1 MEQTLQKSQKT
12 GEPLRVLD
20 MPLSLIDSEGQS
32 VRDAT
37 DDDHVV
43 ELAMSISRHGL
54 LEPIV
59 VEEKE
64 DGRYQLL
71 AGFHRL
77 AAFHRLRKETI
88 PASIKTEHTGPVKAI
103 ALVENICRKD
113 MSLDE
118 QVKAVNH
125 LHTDENLS
133 ISSICDLIGKSTSW
147 VHKRLMIPN
156 LPEEVLTEL
165 MDGIISISHAEAI
178 GNVQDSSL
186 RRILLNQVVNQKL
199 TARQTEDLA
208 ALYLQAPSVSYAIEA
223 GIEKA
228 KEIQAQQK
236 ATRRCDIRGEIMS
249 LENITFVAI
258 CPACLA
264 EIHDALE
271 AKYIEEGNKCPT
283 PK

>member
-1 MEQTLQKSQKT
+1 MEQTLEKSKKGGVPT
-12 GEPLRVLD
+12 LVLD
-20 MPLSLIDSEGQS
+20 LPLFLVDSEGQS
-32 VRDAT
+32 VREAT

-43 ELAMSISRHGL
+43 ELAMSISKHGL

-59 VEEKE
+59 VEETK

-77 AAFHRLRKETI
+77 AAFYRLRKETI
-88 PASIKTEHTGPVKAI
+88 PAIIRQEKTGPVKAI
-103 ALVENICRKD
+103 ALVENIVRKD

-118 QVKAVNH
+118 QVKAVAH
-125 LHTDENLS
+125 LHTEENLS
-133 ISSICDLIGKSTSW
+133 ISSICDLIGKGTAW
-147 VHKRLMIPN
+147 VQKRLMIPN

-178 GNVQDSSL
+178 GAVSDPSL

-208 ALYLQAPSVSYAIEA
+208 ELYLQSPSVSFAIEA
-223 GIEKA
+223 GMEKA
-228 KEIQAQQK
+228 KEIQNMEK
-236 ATRRCDIRGEIMS
+236 ATRRCDIRGEVMS

-271 AKYIEEGNKCPT
+271 AKYIEEAK
-283 PK
+283 KDDV